1 MVAMDTRKLLETLTR
16 NPAAAGALGGLAG
29 SLLGN
34 VLTGGKGSS
43 LLKTGGLAAAGY
55 MAWQAWQKHQAA
67 QQDTVVPASQPA
79 VLQLPQP
86 PAALP
91 AAFNIG
97 AVDSGLALKAVQ
109 AMIAVARADGAM
121 DPAERS
127 RIFARVDEAGLSGAD
142 QDEVM
147 RQLTHAPDMD
157 ELVHGVDKPE
167 HAAQIYAA
175 AALAAHPVNRAEQA
189 WLDMLAARLGLA
201 SQLAAEIDRSVMQA
215 SA

>member
-1 MVAMDTRKLLETLTR
+1 MDTRKLLETLTR

-34 VLTGGKGSS
+34 VLTRGKGSG

-67 QQDTVVPASQPA
+67 QGAPAAATPA
-79 VLQLPQP
+79 ALQLPQL
-86 PAALP
+86 AGNLP
-91 AAFNIG
+91 EVFNIG
-97 AVDSGLALKAVQ
+97 TGQSAVALKAVQ
-109 AMIAVARADGAM
+109 AMIAVSRADGLI

-127 RIFARVDEAGLSGAD
+127 RIFARVDEAGLTGAD
-142 QDEVM
+142 HDEVM
-147 RQLTHAPDMD
+147 RQLTQAPDMA
-157 ELVHGVDKPE
+157 ELVRDVDKPE

-189 WLDMLAARLGLA
+189 WLDMLAARLGLEP
-201 SQLAAEIDRSVMQA
+201 QLAVEIDRNVLHGGA
-215 SA
+215 